1 MVADTCRCWRVQTQ
15 RIRHD
20 IRPFPAGMRPPSWT
34 LVKVRTATWTD
45 QVNDAGSRL
54 RRSGTEEPFPEPL
67 ARLHNALE
75 QVHPFLDGYGR
86 TGRLA
91 LNLILV
97 RLGYPP
103 GPRDDQ
109 DDGGSREFRC
119 WACRGSHLRE
129 ISARSA
135 LHDRPANR
143 TLVRPASVSGLTIAL
158 QDGSAPTSGAE
169 NGQHGPSWL
178 TVLVVNPVRLA

>member
-1 MVADTCRCWRVQTQ
+1 MTSV
-15 RIRHD
+15 
-20 IRPFPAGMRPPSWT
+20 PFPQACARHRWT

-45 QVNDAGSRL
+45 QVNDAGSHL
-54 RRSGTEEPFPEPL
+54 RRSGAGEPFPETL
-67 ARLHNALE
+67 ARLHNAFE
-75 QVHPFLDGYGR
+75 QVHPFLDGNGR

-158 QDGSAPTSGAE
+158 QDGPAPTSGAE